1 MTRIVTIKPAPA
13 RREWYDDI
21 PQDTRYHTGFGF
33 AFLAG
38 IVAGF
43 GIWANTALIA
53 GAIVATGAFVATG
66 QNKTIQ
72 HLEGGVIRTI
82 LVKEGDI
89 VEPGQPLL
97 QLDETAPKAELRR
110 LALRHDRLT
119 AIEARLQAEARQAAE
134 VTFPAPLL
142 AKQGDPDIDAIVGN
156 QLLAFRARMTSLASD
171 LSVLTNGI
179 DALEEKIR
187 GSQTQLKAVRRQ
199 LELFEQEIAAKSVL
213 LKGGMI
219 RISEI
224 LALQRSQ
231 ASAQGEIGRL
241 DGEIGDARERIARI
255 REQITGARNTAIK
268 TAVEQLH
275 ETLADQNDVRER
287 MRAARSLL
295 DRIVIAAP
303 VRGIVVKLRY
313 HTDGGV
319 VEPGKSIMELV
330 PLHDELVIEARIKP
344 QDIDHV
350 RRGQSAA
357 IRLTALSQRIVPMV
371 SGEVIYLSADALPD
385 DRRNQAAGGDLYVAR
400 IRLDPKSL
408 AEVRNFS
415 PTPGMPAEVYM
426 RTTDRTFFEYV
437 FKPLKDSMVRAFRE
451 I

>member
-1 MTRIVTIKPAPA
+1 MTRIVTIKPTPP
-13 RREWYDDI
+13 RREWYEDI

-33 AFLAG
+33 AFLVG
-38 IVAGF
+38 IIAGF

-97 QLDETAPKAELRR
+97 QLDETGPKAELRR

-119 AIEARLQAEARQAAE
+119 AIEARLQAEARQAAA

-142 AKQGDPDIDAIVGN
+142 AQAGDPDIDAIVGN
-156 QLLAFRARMTSLASD
+156 QLLTFKARMTSLASD
-171 LSVLTNGI
+171 QSVLTNGI

-187 GSQTQLKAVRRQ
+187 GSQIQLKAVRRQ
-199 LELFEQEIAAKSVL
+199 LELFEQEIASKSVL

-241 DGEIGDARERIARI
+241 DGDIGDARERIARI

-408 AEVRNFS
+408 AEVQNFS

>member
-1 MTRIVTIKPAPA
+1 MTEIAPIKPVAR

-21 PQDTRYHTGFGF
+21 PQNTRFHTSFGF
-33 AFLAG
+33 TFLAAI
-38 IVAGF
+38 IVGF

-53 GAIVATGAFVATG
+53 GAIVTTGAFVATG
-66 QNKTIQ
+66 QNKTVQ
-72 HLEGGVIRTI
+72 HLEGGVIRAI

-97 QLDETAPKAELRR
+97 QLDETGPKAELRR
-110 LALRHDRLT
+110 LVLRHDRLS
-119 AIEARLQAEARQAAE
+119 AIEARLRAEAREAPE
-134 VTFPAPLL
+134 VTFPQSLL
-142 AKQGDPDIDAIVGN
+142 AKAGDPDIDAIVGN
-156 QLLAFRARMTSLASD
+156 QLLTFKARMTSLASD
-171 LSVLTNGI
+171 LSVLNNGI
-179 DALEEKIR
+179 DAIEEKIK
-187 GSQTQLKAVRRQ
+187 GSQIQLRATRRQ
-199 LELFEQEIAAKSVL
+199 LELFDQEIASKSIL
-213 LKGGMI
+213 LKSGMI
-219 RISEI
+219 RVSEV

-255 REQITGARNTAIK
+255 REQITGARNTAVK
-268 TAVEQLH
+268 TAMEQLH

-295 DRIVIAAP
+295 DRIVITAP

-371 SGEVIYLSADALPD
+371 SGEVVYLSADALPD
-385 DRRNQAAGGDLYVAR
+385 DRRNQAVSSDLYVAR

-408 AEVRNFS
+408 AEVHNFS

-426 RTTDRTFFEYV
+426 RTTDRTFFEYI
-437 FKPLKDSMVRAFRE
+437 FKPLKDSMTRAFRE